1 MNSAKKPIMPL
12 ETAVILKI
20 ETEMIAKIL
29 PSSFSGMFFCI
40 IDTLE
45 MIKKGIPMPCTHDQK
60 FNCVIVSIK

>member
-12 ETAVILKI
+12 ETAVILKM

-29 PSSFSGMFFCI
+29 PNNFSGMFFCI

-45 MIKKGIPMPCTHDQK
+45 ITKKGIPIP
-60 FNCVIVSIK
+60 

>member
-1 MNSAKKPIMPL
+1 MNSARKPIMPL

-45 MIKKGIPMPCTHDQK
+45 ILKKEFLCHAHMTK
-60 FNCVIVSIK
+60 SLIVS

>member
-1 MNSAKKPIMPL
+1 MNSAKKPIIPL
-12 ETAVILKI
+12 ETAVMLKI

-29 PSSFSGMFFCI
+29 PSNFSGMFFCI

-45 MIKKGIPMPCTHDQK
+45 IIKKGIPMPCTNDQR

>member
-1 MNSAKKPIMPL
+1 MNSAKKPIIPL

-29 PSSFSGMFFCI
+29 PRSFSGMFFCI

-45 MIKKGIPMPCTHDQK
+45 IIKKGIPMPCTHDQK
-60 FNCVIVSIK
+60 FYCVIVSIK

>member
-12 ETAVILKI
+12 ETAVMLKM

-29 PSSFSGMFFCI
+29 PSNFSGIFFCI

-45 MIKKGIPMPCTHDQK
+45 IIKKGIPIPVSYTHLTLPTK
-60 FNCVIVSIK
+60 A